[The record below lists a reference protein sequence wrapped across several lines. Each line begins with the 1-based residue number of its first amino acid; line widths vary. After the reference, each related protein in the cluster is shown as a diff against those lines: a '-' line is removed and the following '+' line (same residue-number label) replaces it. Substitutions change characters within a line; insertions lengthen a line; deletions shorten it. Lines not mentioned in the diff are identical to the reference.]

1 MSTPILELRVCQQQ
15 HTMSILKI
23 ARMGHPVLR
32 RVAEPI
38 KDPQDP
44 DILRLLRDMIETLDD
59 AGGVGLAAPQV
70 FVSKA
75 AMIFFVPASRTTA
88 DDSEDDVP
96 LTVVINPE
104 IEPIDDADIAGGW
117 EGCLSIPGFQGYIPR
132 WRRIRYR
139 GVDENGRPI
148 ERAADGFHAR
158 VVQHEYD
165 HLMGIMYPER
175 MTDMTLMGFTEELQR
190 HPPAVDPASVEQ

>member
-1 MSTPILELRVCQQQ
+1 
-15 HTMSILKI
+15 MSILKI

-75 AMIFFVPASRTTA
+75 DDDLSSCRPRRTTA
-88 DDSEDDVP
+88 DDSEDEVP

-104 IEPIDDADIAGGW
+104 IEPIDDD
-117 EGCLSIPGFQGYIPR
+117 
-132 WRRIRYR
+132 
-139 GVDENGRPI
+139 
-148 ERAADGFHAR
+148 
-158 VVQHEYD
+158 
-165 HLMGIMYPER
+165 
-175 MTDMTLMGFTEELQR
+175 
-190 HPPAVDPASVEQ
+190 